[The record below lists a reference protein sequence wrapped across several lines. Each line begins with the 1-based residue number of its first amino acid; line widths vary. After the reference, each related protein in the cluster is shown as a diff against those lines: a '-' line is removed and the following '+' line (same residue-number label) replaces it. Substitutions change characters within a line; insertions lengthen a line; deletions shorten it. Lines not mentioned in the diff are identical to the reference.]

1 MKHRND
7 LTKTESRRLCLLL
20 LNMAIIAGIA
30 AGAAVA
36 AMKRGSGMT
45 DSLWLHQFFAPV
57 YSGNTVLDVFKN
69 TFVLSGIYLAAVFIL
84 GFFSFGQPL
93 GIILLAYRGFGIGVS
108 VAQMYILSGMESLPA
123 VLAMLLPKALAL
135 SFIASLGV
143 REMLKLSCALF
154 SFLFK
159 DELPD
164 EKMVRTVKLY
174 AVKFLV
180 LLFLSLLVSI
190 ADSALNYIFM
200 DLY

>member
-1 MKHRND
+1 
-7 LTKTESRRLCLLL
+7 
-20 LNMAIIAGIA
+20 MAIVAGIA
-30 AGAAVA
+30 AGAAAVA
-36 AMKRGSGMT
+36 LNRDSGMT

-69 TFVLSGIYLAAVFIL
+69 TFVMSGIYLSLIFIL
-84 GFFSFGQPL
+84 GFFSLGQPL
-93 GIILLAYRGFGIGVS
+93 GIILLVYRGFGIGVS
-108 VAQMYILSGMESLPA
+108 VAQMYILSGMESLPSVI
-123 VLAMLLPKALAL
+123 VLLLPKALAL
-135 SFIASLGV
+135 SFIAALGV
-143 REMLKLSCALF
+143 REMLKLSCELF

-164 EKMVRTVKLY
+164 EKMGRTVKLY

-190 ADSALNYIFM
+190 IDSALNYIFM

>member
-1 MKHRND
+1 MKRRND

-20 LNMAIIAGIA
+20 LNMAIVAGIA
-30 AGAAVA
+30 AGAAAVA
-36 AMKRGSGMT
+36 LNRDSGMT

-69 TFVLSGIYLAAVFIL
+69 TFVMSGIYLSLIFIL
-84 GFFSFGQPL
+84 GFFSLGQPL
-93 GIILLAYRGFGIGVS
+93 GIILLVYRGFGIGVS
-108 VAQMYILSGMESLPA
+108 VAQMYILSGMESLPSVI
-123 VLAMLLPKALAL
+123 VLLLPKALAL
-135 SFIASLGV
+135 SFIAALGV
-143 REMLKLSCALF
+143 REMLKLSCELF

-164 EKMVRTVKLY
+164 EKMGRTVKLY

-190 ADSALNYIFM
+190 IDSALNYIFM